1 MRRLRRAEGI
11 DLLVEGEDGQRL
23 MIPLAWTEAA
33 RAEEP
38 VMPAL
43 RFTPGSL
50 PALVRLV
57 DACRA
62 IPPAEARHA
71 NPDRVEQSAA
81 GGTEADG
88 LAVERSAAAPVDRPS
103 GRQGDAP

>member
-1 MRRLRRAEGI
+1 MRRLRRAEGT

-33 RAEEP
+33 RAEET
-38 VMPAL
+38 VMPVL
-43 RFTPGSL
+43 LYTGSL
-50 PALVRLV
+50 RALVRLV

-88 LAVERSAAAPVDRPS
+88 LAVERSAAAPVHRSS

>member
-1 MRRLRRAEGI
+1 MRRLRRADGT

-23 MIPLAWTEAA
+23 VIPLAWTEAA
-33 RAEEP
+33 RVEEP

-43 RFTPGSL
+43 RFTPGCL
-50 PALVRLV
+50 RALVRLV

-62 IPPAEARHA
+62 TPPAEARHA

-81 GGTEADG
+81 GGPEADG
-88 LAVERSAAAPVDRPS
+88 RAVERSAAAPADRPR